1 MTEEGLDKVEDS
13 LETLMRLT
21 KQFFEDQLP
30 HFHLDAEQ
38 EFLVR
43 VRMTEGMRFWRG
55 MNSNYFTT

>member
-43 VRMTEGMRFWRG
+43 VRMTEGMRFWR
-55 MNSNYFTT
+55 